1 MHTIE
6 KQERP
11 NFSFVLPAIS
21 REPHCLFPARFLLP
35 WIINEST
42 SAYEFFFFER
52 LFMQCVSKIL
62 WKAQWELREVEYK
75 LLDLPWNFSRVE
87 KWGLQNTSWDN
98 YQGEKQKEISIGMG
112 I

>member
-1 MHTIE
+1 MHNIE

-42 SAYEFFFFER
+42 SAYEFFFRKTVHAVRIEN
-52 LFMQCVSKIL
+52 I
-62 WKAQWELREVEYK
+62 VE
-75 LLDLPWNFSRVE
+75 
-87 KWGLQNTSWDN
+87 GA
-98 YQGEKQKEISIGMG
+98 MG
-112 I
+112 IKGNGVLIIRLTVEC

>member
-42 SAYEFFFFER
+42 SEYEFFFFRKTVHAVRIENI
-52 LFMQCVSKIL
+52 VK
-62 WKAQWELREVEYK
+62 
-75 LLDLPWNFSRVE
+75 
-87 KWGLQNTSWDN
+87 GT
-98 YQGEKQKEISIGMG
+98 MG
-112 I
+112 IKGSGV